1 MIFETT
7 RDGALKKLDDFIENE
22 IINYNSKRNFD
33 FGPKERKN
41 VSCLSPYI
49 THRLITEYET
59 VERVLR
65 KRPYQKV
72 EKYVQEIF
80 WRVYWKGWLE
90 LRPKV
95 WKDFTEDL
103 KNIKDDERLQQA
115 VSGKT
120 QIACLNDCVN

>member
-1 MIFETT
+1 MNEENIPNEDLEASSNNTF
-7 RDGALKKLDDFIENE
+7 DLALRPKKLDDFIENE

-72 EKYVQEIF
+72 EKYV
-80 WRVYWKGWLE
+80 
-90 LRPKV
+90 
-95 WKDFTEDL
+95 
-103 KNIKDDERLQQA
+103 
-115 VSGKT
+115 
-120 QIACLNDCVN
+120 

>member
-7 RDGALKKLDDFIENE
+7 RDGALKKLDNFIENE

-59 VERVLR
+59 VERAIQNTRSKAIRNAQRLNST
-65 KRPYQKV
+65 
-72 EKYVQEIF
+72 IA
-80 WRVYWKGWLE
+80 LIN
-90 LRPKV
+90 
-95 WKDFTEDL
+95 DF
-103 KNIKDDERLQQA
+103 N
-115 VSGKT
+115 
-120 QIACLNDCVN
+120 